1 MLALPL
7 AAVVAAAEFGIAYAA
22 YLVPGS
28 FASAA
33 VGMAGVSGLLGL
45 LFFAAYLL
53 EIEDEP
59 GLLPSW
65 WVLACSAAVL
75 TGVFAAGLGQQA
87 MHDRGRVER
96 AIVVAL
102 RPSGE
107 SDVSY
112 SETLTDLSGRPIPGM
127 VSDDSLKVG
136 DRITVTVDP
145 KGMAP
150 LHLGSRPPASRFWWT
165 LAAVLAGL
173 QAMTLVIMGMLS
185 AVELAY
191 GYRFKRLSAS
201 RSAHQERAGPA
212 AG

>member
-1 MLALPL
+1 MLAVARAERSTGWRSAAERVVGAVLALPL

-75 TGVFAAGLGQQA
+75 TGVLAAGLGQQA

-102 RPSGE
+102 RPSGGE

-112 SETLTDLSGRPIPGM
+112 
-127 VSDDSLKVG
+127 
-136 DRITVTVDP
+136 
-145 KGMAP
+145 
-150 LHLGSRPPASRFWWT
+150 
-165 LAAVLAGL
+165 
-173 QAMTLVIMGMLS
+173 
-185 AVELAY
+185 
-191 GYRFKRLSAS
+191 
-201 RSAHQERAGPA
+201 
-212 AG
+212 